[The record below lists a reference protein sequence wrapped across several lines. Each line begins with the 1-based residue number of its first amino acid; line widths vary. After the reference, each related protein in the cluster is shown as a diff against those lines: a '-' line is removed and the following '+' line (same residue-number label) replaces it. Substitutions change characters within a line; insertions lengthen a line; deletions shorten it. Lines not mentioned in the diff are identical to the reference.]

1 MTYKDG
7 VYDITDFIP
16 LHPGS
21 TKLLMAAGGSVE
33 PFWAMYAVHLNNP
46 TVAGLLEQYRFCCLH
61 TLDPLLHFNILRIGN
76 LSASDAAA
84 QAEELA
90 ASDNPFAGNPLH
102 NFEFVKNMTVS
113 LQAIQNATLP
123 LL

>member
-1 MTYKDG
+1 MYDLIPPKVGRNSSRDEGTGRVWVTFKDG

-46 TVAGLLEQYRFCCLH
+46 TVNGLLEQYRL
-61 TLDPLLHFNILRIGN
+61 
-76 LSASDAAA
+76 
-84 QAEELA
+84 
-90 ASDNPFAGNPLH
+90 
-102 NFEFVKNMTVS
+102 
-113 LQAIQNATLP
+113 
-123 LL
+123 

>member
-1 MTYKDG
+1 
-7 VYDITDFIP
+7 
-16 LHPGS
+16 
-21 TKLLMAAGGSVE
+21 MAAGGSVE

-46 TVAGLLEQYRFCCLH
+46 TVAGLLEQYRCLPPSYIH
-61 TLDPLLHFNILRIGN
+61 TLSHSPFYYISTFSRIGN